1 MKLNDHPGDIQ
12 FLVEVRKN
20 VVSTVHENQRDYFA
34 SNEKIIGQRQGF
46 PWAHTSP
53 FMEMF

>member
-34 SNEKIIGQRQGF
+34 SNEEIIGQRQGF